1 MDLQLKGKR
10 ALVTGSSSGIGTG
23 IARRLAAEG
32 VAVAIHGR
40 DGARAERIA
49 AEINGAGGDAI
60 VTLGDLTDD
69 AAANRVADALEAKW
83 GGIDILVS
91 NAGGKTGEGQ
101 TPWWEL
107 TIEDWLQTYQL
118 CVLSAVR
125 LIKRL
130 VPGMKER
137 GWGRVIQISSSS
149 ASMPTPQ
156 IPHYQAAKA
165 AMTDMTVCLSKDL
178 AGSGVTANAVSPGMV
193 LTEGV
198 VTWLIALAR
207 QMGWPEDLDIIERRV
222 TSEFVPVPVGRLG
235 RADEIGAMV
244 VLLASPLGAFIN
256 GANIRADG
264 GFVPTVN

>member
-1 MDLQLKGKR
+1 MDLRLQGKR
-10 ALVTGSSSGIGTG
+10 ALVSGSTSGIGAG

-40 DGARAERIA
+40 DGARAEHVA
-49 AEINGAGGDAI
+49 GEIRAAGGNAI
-60 VTLGDLTDD
+60 VALGDLTDD
-69 AAANRVADALEAKW
+69 AAANRVANAVEANW
-83 GGIDILVS
+83 GGIDILIN

-107 TIEDWLQTYQL
+107 TTDDWLHTYQL

-130 VPGMKER
+130 VPGMKQR

-165 AMTDMTVCLSKDL
+165 AMTNMTVCLSKEL

-198 VTWLIALAR
+198 VTWLTALAK
-207 QMGWPEDLDIIERRV
+207 QMGWPEDLDTIEKRV

-235 RADEIGAMV
+235 RVEEIGAMV
-244 VLLASPLGAFIN
+244 VLLASPYGAFIN